1 MMTNEFSFNIN
12 TNGSLS
18 SIKENFDN
26 FKEEELAP
34 INLEDYKISID
45 DSRSVLISW
54 LSFLCSKLN
63 FTEQSLF
70 RCVSIFDQYIS
81 RISKEEAANLDKDY
95 LSLVAIA
102 CLSLATKLEEINCN
116 YVKFLNEK
124 VLNSPNSKVYTI
136 KDLTTM
142 ELKIL
147 KALKYKTIYST
158 PLDFIEIYIEIFKS
172 VLGNNRTQV
181 NPQIIAQI
189 KNYSINLVKNNI
201 NNEIYLT
208 YSTSQLA
215 YACFIQVLTQTNL
228 INLINMKQ
236 FEKSFYS
243 FNYQLSNVF

>member
-12 TNGSLS
+12 TNGSLL

-147 KALKYKTIYST
+147 KTLKYKTIYST

>member
-81 RISKEEAANLDKDY
+81 RISKEEASNLDKDY

-236 FEKSFYS
+236 FEKSFFS

>member
-1 MMTNEFSFNIN
+1 MMTNEFSFNRN

-81 RISKEEAANLDKDY
+81 RISKEEASNLDKDY

>member
-1 MMTNEFSFNIN
+1 MMTNECSFNIN

-81 RISKEEAANLDKDY
+81 RISKEEASNLDKDY

>member
-12 TNGSLS
+12 TNGSLL

-81 RISKEEAANLDKDY
+81 RISKEEASNLDKDY

-147 KALKYKTIYST
+147 KTLKYKTIYST
-158 PLDFIEIYIEIFKS
+158 PLDFIEIYIEIFKI

>member
-12 TNGSLS
+12 TNGSLL

-81 RISKEEAANLDKDY
+81 RISKEEASNLDKDY

-147 KALKYKTIYST
+147 KTLKYKTIYST
-158 PLDFIEIYIEIFKS
+158 PLYFIEMYIEIFKS

>member
-1 MMTNEFSFNIN
+1 MMTNEFSFNRN

-81 RISKEEAANLDKDY
+81 RISKEEASNLDKDY

-147 KALKYKTIYST
+147 KTLKYKTIYST

>member
-81 RISKEEAANLDKDY
+81 RISKEEASNLDKDY

-147 KALKYKTIYST
+147 KTLKYKTIYST

-189 KNYSINLVKNNI
+189 KNYSLNLVKNNI

>member
-34 INLEDYKISID
+34 IKLEDYKISID

-81 RISKEEAANLDKDY
+81 RISKEEASNLDKDY

>member
-12 TNGSLS
+12 TNGSLL

-81 RISKEEAANLDKDY
+81 RISKEEASNLDKDY

-236 FEKSFYS
+236 FEKSFFS

>member
-12 TNGSLS
+12 TNGSLL

-81 RISKEEAANLDKDY
+81 RISKEEASNLDKDY

-147 KALKYKTIYST
+147 KTLKYKTIYST

-172 VLGNNRTQV
+172 VLGNNRTKV

>member
-81 RISKEEAANLDKDY
+81 KISKEEASNLDKDY

-147 KALKYKTIYST
+147 KTLKYKTIYST
-158 PLDFIEIYIEIFKS
+158 PLDFIEIYIEIFKN

>member
-1 MMTNEFSFNIN
+1 
-12 TNGSLS
+12 
-18 SIKENFDN
+18 
-26 FKEEELAP
+26 
-34 INLEDYKISID
+34 
-45 DSRSVLISW
+45 
-54 LSFLCSKLN
+54 
-63 FTEQSLF
+63 
-70 RCVSIFDQYIS
+70 
-81 RISKEEAANLDKDY
+81 
-95 LSLVAIA
+95 
-102 CLSLATKLEEINCN
+102 
-116 YVKFLNEK
+116 
-124 VLNSPNSKVYTI
+124 
-136 KDLTTM
+136 M

>member
-81 RISKEEAANLDKDY
+81 RISKEEASNLDKDY

-147 KALKYKTIYST
+147 KTLKYKTIYST

>member
-12 TNGSLS
+12 TNGSLL

-81 RISKEEAANLDKDY
+81 RISKEEASNLDKDY

>member
-12 TNGSLS
+12 TNGSLL

>member
-12 TNGSLS
+12 TNSSLS

-81 RISKEEAANLDKDY
+81 RISKEEASNLDKDY

>member
-81 RISKEEAANLDKDY
+81 RISKEEASNLDKDY

-158 PLDFIEIYIEIFKS
+158 PLDFIEIYIEIFKI

>member
-12 TNGSLS
+12 TNVSLS
-18 SIKENFDN
+18 LIKENFEN
-26 FKEEELAP
+26 FKEEESAP
-34 INLEDYKISID
+34 INPEEYKISIE
-45 DSRSVLISW
+45 DSRSILISW

-63 FTEQSLF
+63 FTEQTLF

-81 RISKEEAANLDKDY
+81 RISKEEASNLDKDY
-95 LSLVAIA
+95 LSLIAIA
-102 CLSLATKLEEINCN
+102 CLSLSTKLEEINCN

-124 VLNSPNSKVYTI
+124 VLNSPNSKVYTV
-136 KDLTTM
+136 KDLTSM

-158 PLDFIEIYIEIFKS
+158 PLDFIEIYIEILKK
-172 VLGNNRTQV
+172 VLGSNISRV
-181 NPQIIAQI
+181 NPQIISQI
-189 KNYSINLVKNNI
+189 KNYTINLVKNNI

-236 FEKSFYS
+236 FEKSFFS

>member
-12 TNGSLS
+12 INGSLS
-18 SIKENFDN
+18 IIKENFEG
-26 FKEEELAP
+26 FKEEESAP
-34 INLEDYKISID
+34 IKLEEYKISID
-45 DSRSVLISW
+45 DSRSIIISW

-63 FTEQSLF
+63 FKDQSLF

-81 RISKEEAANLDKDY
+81 RISKEEALNLDKDY

-136 KDLTTM
+136 KDLTSM

-172 VLGNNRTQV
+172 VLGNNRAQV

-189 KNYSINLVKNNI
+189 KNYTLNLVKNNI

-236 FEKSFYS
+236 FEKSFFS

>member
-12 TNGSLS
+12 TNGSLL

-81 RISKEEAANLDKDY
+81 RISKEEASNLDKDF

-147 KALKYKTIYST
+147 KTLKYKTIYST

>member
-12 TNGSLS
+12 NGSLL

-81 RISKEEAANLDKDY
+81 RISKEEASNLDKDY

>member
-81 RISKEEAANLDKDY
+81 RISKEEASNLDKDY

-124 VLNSPNSKVYTI
+124 VLNSQNSKVYTI

>member
-12 TNGSLS
+12 TNGSLL

-81 RISKEEAANLDKDY
+81 RISKEEASNLDKDY

-147 KALKYKTIYST
+147 KTLKYKTIYST

-236 FEKSFYS
+236 FEKSFFS

>member
-12 TNGSLS
+12 TNVSLS
-18 SIKENFDN
+18 SIKENFEN
-26 FKEEELAP
+26 FKEEESAP
-34 INLEDYKISID
+34 INPEEYKISIE
-45 DSRSVLISW
+45 DSRSIIISW

-63 FTEQSLF
+63 FTEQTLF

-81 RISKEEAANLDKDY
+81 RISKDEASNLDKDY
-95 LSLVAIA
+95 LSLIAIA
-102 CLSLATKLEEINCN
+102 CLSLSTKLEEINCN

-136 KDLTTM
+136 KDLTSM

-147 KALKYKTIYST
+147 KSLKYKTIYST
-158 PLDFIEIYIEIFKS
+158 PLDFIEIYIEILKN
-172 VLGNNRTQV
+172 VLGSNISRV
-181 NPQIIAQI
+181 NPQIISQI
-189 KNYSINLVKNNI
+189 KNYTINLVKNNI

-215 YACFIQVLTQTNL
+215 YVCFIQVLAQTNL

-236 FEKSFYS
+236 FEKSFFS

>member
-12 TNGSLS
+12 TNGSLL

-81 RISKEEAANLDKDY
+81 RISKEEASNLDKDY

-158 PLDFIEIYIEIFKS
+158 PRDFIEIYIEIFKS

>member
-81 RISKEEAANLDKDY
+81 RISKEEASNLDKDY

-147 KALKYKTIYST
+147 KTLKYKTIYST

-172 VLGNNRTQV
+172 VLVNNRTRV

-189 KNYSINLVKNNI
+189 KNYSLNLVKNNI

>member
-12 TNGSLS
+12 TNGSLL

-81 RISKEEAANLDKDY
+81 RISKEEASNLDKDY

-158 PLDFIEIYIEIFKS
+158 PLDFIEIYIEIFKI